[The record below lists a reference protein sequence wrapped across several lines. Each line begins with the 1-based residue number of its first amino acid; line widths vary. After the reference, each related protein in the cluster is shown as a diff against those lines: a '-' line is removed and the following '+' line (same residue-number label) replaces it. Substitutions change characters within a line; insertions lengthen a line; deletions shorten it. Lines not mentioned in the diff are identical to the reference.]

1 MNHLNS
7 LITNPT
13 FIKQFADYY
22 INVKSEVDNQRRWER
37 FIEVGLTGERKYRIK
52 MRQLFD
58 EQLDD
63 IIKNLNTKSIKADE
77 SIGYVDENR
86 LADWNGYRIQYNE
99 FGQLTLPGIMS
110 AWADLELEALEVGI
124 SFDVVLPDVLT
135 AITNRSNL
143 FSDSVINETRASLH
157 QVITDSINAG
167 DGIPQ
172 LEKKIRALYA
182 NMSKARAIRIA
193 RTEMIWAQNEGAE
206 RSYIQSG
213 VVESKQWIPAHD
225 ERLCPWCSEMGQK
238 DPLKLGEQYFRQGES
253 MTIETDGKRI
263 TMTFNYEPILHPP
276 LHPHCRCCLIPIVFN
291 LADITR
297 QRYYVN
303 INLKKVTQS

>member
-1 MNHLNS
+1 MNHLNN
-7 LITNPT
+7 LTNSIL
-13 FIKQFADYY
+13 IKQFADYY
-22 INVKSEVDNQRRWER
+22 TSVKSEAGNQRRWER
-37 FIEVGLTGERKYRIK
+37 FIEVGKTGERKYRIR

-58 EQLDD
+58 AQLDD
-63 IIKNLNTKSIKADE
+63 IVGNLTRKSVKADE
-77 SIGYVDENR
+77 SIGYVDENC

-99 FGQLTLPGIMS
+99 FGQLALPGILT

-157 QVITDSINAG
+157 QVIIDSINAG

-206 RSYIQSG
+206 QSYIQSG
-213 VVESKQWIPAHD
+213 VVEFKEWWTAHD
-225 ERLCPWCSEMGQK
+225 ERVCPYCAEMHGK
-238 DPLKLGEQYFRQGES
+238 RFRLGVNYFSLGES
-253 MTIETDGKRI
+253 LTVMVAGKPQ
-263 TMTFNYEPILHPP
+263 TMRFNYEDIRHPP
-276 LHPHCRCCLIPIVFN
+276 LHCHCRCCLIPIVFS

-303 INLKKVTQS
+303 INLKKVA